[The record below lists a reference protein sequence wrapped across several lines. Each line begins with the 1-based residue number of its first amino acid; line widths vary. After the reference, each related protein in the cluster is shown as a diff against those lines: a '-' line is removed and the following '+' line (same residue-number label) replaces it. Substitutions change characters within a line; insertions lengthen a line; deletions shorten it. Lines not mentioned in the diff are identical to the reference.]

1 MTIIL
6 MHSSSCNLMASNGGF
21 GWQLLTDTVFYPGA
35 EADSW
40 TQHRTAS
47 ALHALNAKELTLV
60 SFGSFYAQGS
70 RVEPNYHVISWKQTP
85 LPFTVQFHFNN

>member
-1 MTIIL
+1 MTDDNNIQ
-6 MHSSSCNLMASNGGF
+6 MHSSSCNVMARNGGF
-21 GWQLLTDTVFYPGA
+21 GWDLLTVFYPGA

-70 RVEPNYHVISWKQTP
+70 WV
-85 LPFTVQFHFNN
+85 L